1 VVLSIFSNRFGMK
14 KNHHK
19 LAFSLIELSIVILII
34 GILVAGVT
42 QSSRLVR
49 QMKLSTAR
57 SITASS
63 PVNSVKDLVAWYES
77 TSEKSFLESE
87 TDNQA
92 LLRNWFDINLQSSV
106 KDDAFQNNDA
116 NKPQYGFDEQ
126 TGLPVVKFINQDFFN
141 MPDGTIPF
149 NNSPYTIFF
158 VARTEAFC
166 PCGVMGSGTYGAN
179 NQTNSFRY
187 DATAGIFFNYWFNID
202 LLITGATA
210 IKKMQIFTFTYN
222 SSSREGFIDGVSKG
236 SVASS
241 NRASTAIN
249 NAIGVTNNIE
259 YMNGQIGEIIIFDR
273 ALKTEERKSIE
284 QYLGKK
290 WSIKVS

>member
-1 VVLSIFSNRFGMK
+1 MK

-57 SITASS
+57 SITTSS
-63 PVNSVKDLVAWYES
+63 PVNSIKDLVAWYES
-77 TSEKSFLESE
+77 TSERSFLESE

-92 LLRNWFDINLQSSV
+92 LLRNWFDLNIQSSV
-106 KDDAFQNNDA
+106 KDDAYQTVDA

-141 MPDGTIPF
+141 IPDGTIPF

-166 PCGVMGSGTYGAN
+166 PCGVMGSGTYGGN

-187 DATAGIFFNYWFNID
+187 DATGGIFFNYWFNID
-202 LLITGATA
+202 LVITGATA

-222 SSSREGFIDGVSKG
+222 LSTREGFVDGVSKG

-249 NAIGVTNNIE
+249 NTIGVTYSTE

>member
-1 VVLSIFSNRFGMK
+1 MK

-49 QMKLSTAR
+49 QMRLSTAR
-57 SITASS
+57 SITTSS
-63 PVNSVKDLVAWYES
+63 PVNSIKDLVAWYES
-77 TSEKSFLESE
+77 TSEKSFLEGE
-87 TDNQA
+87 ADNQA
-92 LLRNWFDINLQSSV
+92 LLRNWFDLNIQSSV
-106 KDDAFQNNDA
+106 KDDAYQTVDA

-166 PCGVMGSGTYGAN
+166 QCGVMGSGTYGGN

-187 DATAGIFFNYWFNID
+187 DPTGGVFNNYWWFVD
-202 LLITGATA
+202 LVINGATVV
-210 IKKMQIFTFTYN
+210 KKMQIFSFTYN
-222 SSSREGFIDGVSKG
+222 LSTREGFVDGVSKG

-249 NAIGVTNNIE
+249 NTIGVTYSTE